1 MVYLSKIVIFHRCL
15 KLPELFTLSSIGY
28 STLTRGYLGLFQ
40 ILLVVLLLL
49 LLNPYIY
56 TYTYIYVNI
65 YIYVY
70 VCIYVYV
77 YAYIYIF
84 WVTFTEGIFNG
95 CSPLDPVDAAGS

>member
-56 TYTYIYVNI
+56 IHIYICK

-77 YAYIYIF
+77 YAYIYIY